1 MKLSDK
7 PLEIVQT
14 LGEVIAKLRANGLE
28 KDADELHNQMLQMA
42 STTNWTRGELMAL
55 DFVDWPKLARRFAGL
70 MAGKGEAEIPPQNAI
85 VSESTPQAQDD
96 PSRSGQTS

>member
-7 PLEIVQT
+7 PLEIVET
-14 LGEVIAKLRANGLE
+14 LGEVIEKMRANGLE
-28 KDADELHNQMLQMA
+28 QDANELHKQMLQMA

-70 MAGKGEAEIPPQNAI
+70 MAGKGEAEIPPQSAT
-85 VSESTPQAQDD
+85 VSDSMQQAQDD
-96 PSRSGQTS
+96 LSRSGQTC